1 MVVVRK
7 IVLNLVYPRLFC
19 RYIDTV
25 SIKLFFLL
33 IIFNPLTRACNEN
46 RMHIIGEILSKPLN
60 DFNKTENSAIA
71 LSNILSLKINRTLR
85 IDLLQFII
93 LEKCSLEFYTNQII
107 WKKCISINVSEYYYS
122 RYYKNSILNI
132 ACRYFQ

>member
-1 MVVVRK
+1 
-7 IVLNLVYPRLFC
+7 
-19 RYIDTV
+19 
-25 SIKLFFLL
+25 
-33 IIFNPLTRACNEN
+33 
-46 RMHIIGEILSKPLN
+46 MHIIGEILSNPLD

-107 WKKCISINVSEYYYS
+107 
-122 RYYKNSILNI
+122 
-132 ACRYFQ
+132 